1 MNPTKRQEQKLV
13 LLATL
18 MIYKKI
24 FSSFDFQRKM
34 NLRKTW
40 FVLFVLWQVFK
51 KLLVFTDGTVC
62 YVKKEVKKLAIH
74 KWFQNFEKL
83 FSTLTTMI
91 PHTI

>member
-1 MNPTKRQEQKLV
+1 
-13 LLATL
+13 
-18 MIYKKI
+18 
-24 FSSFDFQRKM
+24 M

-62 YVKKEVKKLAIH
+62 YVKERSKSWPYTSGFK
-74 KWFQNFEKL
+74 NFEKL